1 MKDPGRKD
9 TYKKECGKSGED
21 RAVEF
26 LQEKGYNILF
36 RNWRI
41 RSGEIDIIAEKE
53 NLLVFVEVKTLPS
66 GNLQTLERELGAV
79 KQKRIVETAKRF
91 LSIYRQYNVRYIRF
105 DVIVVDMPEYDPVYH
120 IENAFSEFV

>member
-1 MKDPGRKD
+1 M
-9 TYKKECGKSGED
+9 
-21 RAVEF
+21 
-26 LQEKGYNILF
+26 
-36 RNWRI
+36 
-41 RSGEIDIIAEKE
+41 
-53 NLLVFVEVKTLPS
+53 FVEVKTLPS